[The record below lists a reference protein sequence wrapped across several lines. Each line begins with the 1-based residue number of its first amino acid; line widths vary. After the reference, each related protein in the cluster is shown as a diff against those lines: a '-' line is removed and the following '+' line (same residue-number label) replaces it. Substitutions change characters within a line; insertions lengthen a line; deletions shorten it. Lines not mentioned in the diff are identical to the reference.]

1 MATARI
7 PMVKKL
13 KTLPSGPTVP
23 PVSHLAPCK
32 DAFDRRSE
40 EHTSE
45 LQSLTNLVCRL
56 LLETKKHT
64 SELQLLT
71 NLVCRLLHLQKGLNA
86 RVRTLPT
93 CQRSRLGVQS
103 RRHIHARVTNS
114 SSCTRIS

>member
-56 LLETKKHT
+56 LLEKKKHK
-64 SELQLLT
+64 SELQSLT
-71 NLVCRLLHLQKGLNA
+71 NIVCRLLLEKKKKATYNRKQYSAIHLGNEPNDVIRCKANMD
-86 RVRTLPT
+86 
-93 CQRSRLGVQS
+93 SLGVHS
-103 RRHIHARVTNS
+103 ACH
-114 SSCTRIS
+114 